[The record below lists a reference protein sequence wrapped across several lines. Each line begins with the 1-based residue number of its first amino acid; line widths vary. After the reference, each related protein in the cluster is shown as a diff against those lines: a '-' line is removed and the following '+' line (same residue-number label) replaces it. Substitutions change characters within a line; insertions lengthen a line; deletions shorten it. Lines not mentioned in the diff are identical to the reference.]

1 MNRKLHYLFGTAIV
15 VVLLVVGLWT
25 QDLASN
31 TPTTVD
37 QDQEVQVVIIAQG
50 EEVNTDTLMVAADT
64 TLMELMQQH
73 YDLIVTADGFVE
85 SIEGIE
91 QEPEKN
97 LYWVYEV
104 NEEQVT
110 EGAETFIPE
119 ENDTIIWELTAF

>member
-73 YDLIVTADGFVE
+73 YDLIVTADGLVE

>member
-31 TPTTVD
+31 TPTTAD